1 MNDSR
6 AFELI
11 WGKKNATDKIIDQ
24 SADIFKKLA
33 QH

>member
-11 WGKKNATDKIIDQ
+11 WGQKNANDKLVDQ

-33 QH
+33 Q